1 MPSENQA
8 PKRVVELVVGMGEQ
22 VRRAAYG
29 DGARRG
35 GRGTAPDVFNV
46 ANEGVAGATDIGR
59 QIAGFAVRTAIEFGE
74 LLESLIGDES
84 RAEGRTSPSTAR
96 CRDTAGSGAGAPS
109 ESSGLTT
116 TASFDVRNDGS
127 TWSTG
132 CACGAADS
140 SALARGDIP
149 GYRLDFIPPV
159 VDVRAGAAV
168 DRRVP
173 VVVPSDTKRGRYFGV
188 IEVRP
193 VHRVCSSWS
202 HSMSSE
208 QLAAEPLRVPAG
220 PGD

>member
-84 RAEGRTSPSTAR
+84 RAEGRTSPSTDDAATR
-96 CRDTAGSGAGAPS
+96 QAVALALPS
-109 ESSGLTT
+109 ESPGMTT
-116 TASFDVRNDGS
+116 TASFDVRNDGYD
-127 TWSTG
+127 TVDAMRLQ
-132 CACGAADS
+132 CAG
-140 SALARGDIP
+140 LFGEEGLTIP
-149 GYRLDFIPPV
+149 GGSIRFDPTV
-159 VDVRAGAAV
+159 VEVGPRGTATVTCRVEVPRATRHGTYTGLITSPDRPGARMLV
-168 DRRVP
+168 
-173 VVVPSDTKRGRYFGV
+173 TLTV
-188 IEVRP
+188 I
-193 VHRVCSSWS
+193 
-202 HSMSSE
+202 
-208 QLAAEPLRVPAG
+208 
-220 PGD
+220 